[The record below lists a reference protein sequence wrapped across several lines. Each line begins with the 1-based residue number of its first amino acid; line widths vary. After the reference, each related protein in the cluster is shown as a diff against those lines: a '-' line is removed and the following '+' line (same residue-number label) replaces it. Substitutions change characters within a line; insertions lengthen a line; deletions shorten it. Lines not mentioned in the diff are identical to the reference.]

1 LRQLTEEIATDH
13 HGPLRRAFFIEEPMA
28 ATSFPY
34 CEKTVLAFEGGKVNN
49 PNDPG
54 GRTNEGVIQ
63 RVYDG
68 WRRRKGLALRS
79 VYEME
84 GAERDD
90 IYRNQYWVAVR
101 GDELPA
107 GVDLA
112 VYDGAVN
119 SGPAQATKWLQRA
132 LGVTVDGHIGEATLR
147 ALEECTD
154 MDGLVRKICARRLA
168 FMRALRAWPTFG
180 KGWTRRVAA
189 VQRASLCLA
198 AGAVAPA
205 AGFIDGGHVKARLT
219 DAKPVPQT
227 ASADAAATGGGV
239 TATLT
244 QASSAIEPLADKSDH
259 IAMLFTALTVLGVL
273 VTVAG
278 LVWGMV
284 ARNRRAAIHD
294 ALDIVPAA
302 PVAINDSAAADHDV
316 QPEAA

>member
-1 LRQLTEEIATDH
+1 MATTNFD
-13 HGPLRRAFFIEEPMA
+13 
-28 ATSFPY
+28 Y
-34 CEKTVLAFEGGKVNN
+34 CERTVLAFEGGKVNN

-68 WRRRKGLALRS
+68 WRRRKGLPLRS

-84 GAERDD
+84 AAERDD

-132 LGVTVDGHIGEATLR
+132 LGVAVDGHIGEATLR
-147 ALEECTD
+147 ALDECTD
-154 MDGLVRKICARRLA
+154 IDALIVAICARRLA
-168 FMRALRAWPTFG
+168 FMQALRTWPTFG
-180 KGWTRRVAA
+180 SGWAKRVAA
-189 VQRASLCLA
+189 VQRASLQLA
-198 AGAVAPA
+198 QGKIPDAAAAV
-205 AGFIDGGHVKARLT
+205 DGGHVKARLD

-227 ASADAAATGGGV
+227 ATPDAAATGGGL

-244 QASSAIEPLADKSDH
+244 QANDAIAPLADKSDH
-259 IAMLFTALTVLGVL
+259 IAMLFTAMTALGVV
-273 VTVAG
+273 VTIAG
-278 LVWGMV
+278 IVWGIY
-284 ARNRRAAIHD
+284 ARKRRAQLHD
-294 ALDIVPAA
+294 ALDLVPAA
-302 PVAINDSAAADHDV
+302 PVPASPVASGDALA
-316 QPEAA
+316 EAA